1 MSRRV
6 KVPVRRE
13 IRRKYYGGAGA
24 FLLSETLNN
33 IINYCETWSERLDK
47 LLMLLYILPVDV
59 RTKGLAAMAGIE
71 TVDEEF
77 RQKLLRAVST
87 HDLDPDQAEYLLKEE
102 LARQRFFAAMEAIS
116 EYIHSML
123 FLMGREFPKYI
134 TEQGEGL
141 GGEGEEEEE
150 ADSL

>member
-13 IRRKYYGGAGA
+13 VRRKYYGGAGA

-59 RTKGLAAMAGIE
+59 RTKGLAAMASIE
-71 TVDEEF
+71 SVDEEF
-77 RQKLLRAVST
+77 RQKLSRAVQS
-87 HDLDPDQAEYLLKEE
+87 HDLDPDQADYILKEE
-102 LARQRFFAAMEAIS
+102 LARQRFFACLEAIS
-116 EYIHSML
+116 DYVHSML

-134 TEQGEGL
+134 TEGEESG
-141 GGEGEEEEE
+141 GEEE
-150 ADSL
+150 ALGL

>member
-24 FLLSETLNN
+24 SLLSETLNN

-59 RTKGLAAMAGIE
+59 RAKGLAAMAAVE
-71 TVDEEF
+71 SVDEEF
-77 RQKLLRAVST
+77 RQKLLHAVQS
-87 HDLDPDQAEYLLKEE
+87 HDLDPDQADYLLKEE

-123 FLMGREFPKYI
+123 FLMGREIPRYVA
-134 TEQGEGL
+134 EQGEEV
-141 GGEGEEEEE
+141 GGEEGEE
-150 ADSL
+150 ALGL